1 MKNFFLSLLFLIYS
15 FPIFGEST
23 PAKFNVKEKSLISF
37 IGAPWTLLI
46 YMLNLKEEKNKINLN
61 KLKENKSKIKMI
73 FENLHQYLCAHIE
86 NQINELDIS
95 EKRFKEIFELCSQLM
110 TRIVKL
116 PKPVIAGVQGI
127 ATAAGC
133 QLVASCDLAIA
144 AKNATFATP
153 GVNIGLFCSTPMV
166 AVSRNVSKKRT
177 MEMLLMGNFI
187 NANKAL
193 DFGLINNIVEDK
205 KLKDETLKIAKNIAT
220 KSTATVAIGKEAFYK
235 QLEMSLEDAYAYT
248 SKVMSSNMLE
258 KDAQEGI
265 SAFIENRDP
274 IWSDK

>member
-1 MKNFFLSLLFLIYS
+1 MSLDINNLLNYTEEDTIAILTLNRPNQQNALSTDLMRALVSKLDKIKNNKNIKVVTLFANGNN
-15 FPIFGEST
+15 FCAGHD
-23 PAKFNVKEKSLISF
+23 
-37 IGAPWTLLI
+37 
-46 YMLNLKEEKNKINLN
+46 LKEL
-61 KLKENKSKIKMI
+61 KL
-73 FENLHQYLCAHIE
+73 
-86 NQINELDIS
+86 DRS

-193 DFGLINNIVEDK
+193 DFGLINNVVEDK